1 MISDEIKQYI
11 DKSVLCW
18 LATVDGEQM
27 PNVSPKEV
35 FTYYDNSTVIIA
47 NIASPQSAKN
57 IAVNPLVCLSFID
70 ILVQKGYQLKGTAI
84 IVSRKSDEFGV
95 LEKPLLDITQGRF
108 PFTTIIKMTVTQS
121 KKIVAPRY
129 WLYPETTES
138 DQMASAI
145 KTYGF

>member
-1 MISDEIKQYI
+1 MITDEIKQYI

-35 FTYYDNSTVIIA
+35 FTYYDDSTIIIA
-47 NIASPQSAKN
+47 NISSPQSAKN

-70 ILVQKGYQLKGTAI
+70 ILVQKGYQLKGTAV